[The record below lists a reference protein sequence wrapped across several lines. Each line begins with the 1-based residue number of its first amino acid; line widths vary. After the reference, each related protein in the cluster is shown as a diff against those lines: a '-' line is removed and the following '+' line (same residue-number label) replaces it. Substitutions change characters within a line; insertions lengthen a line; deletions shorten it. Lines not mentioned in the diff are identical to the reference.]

1 MSKKQNAF
9 RKVTENKEMT
19 VTVNENPTSQRIP
32 GDSVDKYSILRSA
45 NLELAEKEIFQQM
58 ENN

>member
-19 VTVNENPTSQRIP
+19 VTVNENPTLQRIP

-45 NLELAEKEIFQQM
+45 NLELAEKEIGQQM